1 MIGFLSGVVL
11 EKNAHG
17 ILLETASGVGYEV
30 TVTPRVAAEFIT
42 GSSVRLYTYLKVSD
56 SAQELFGFP
65 NTAARDFFKLL
76 LTVSG
81 VGPKSALTILSLGE
95 IDQIQAAIGRGDL
108 AYLTG
113 VQGMG
118 KKTAERLVV
127 ELKTKLQNVVSV
139 QGESVSGSTESLG
152 DIIEALV
159 SMGYSPAEARTTVQQ
174 LNSQTTNSEGLLRE
188 ALKLLAR

>member
-30 TVTPRVAAEFIT
+30 TVTPRVVAEFVV
-42 GSSVRLYTYLKVSD
+42 GSSIRLYTYLKVSD

-139 QGESVSGSTESLG
+139 QGESVTGSTESLG

-159 SMGYSPAEARTTVQQ
+159 SMGYSPVEARATVQQ
-174 LNSQTTNSEGLLRE
+174 LHTQTTNSEGLLRE

>member
-30 TVTPRVAAEFIT
+30 TVTPRVVAEFVV
-42 GSSVRLYTYLKVSD
+42 GSSIRLYTYLKVSD

-139 QGESVSGSTESLG
+139 QGESVTGSTESLG

-159 SMGYSPAEARTTVQQ
+159 SMGYSPVEARATVQQ